1 VTTQTDFINTIPD
14 AKPVRIFL
22 PLLGVDKRH
31 RQQGI
36 FQKTAAPR
44 FNLLFAHGSLPVGDL
59 DSKTTCIINLD
70 IAGRIVSLEAMI
82 EQVAGEQVLKMIAHK
97 TINHE
102 QMRDYFRV
110 DLTLPILARSVTHED
125 TKDTEDAEG
134 QEAYWQIAGNTIDIS
149 GCGLLAIFHHKP
161 PADKI
166 AKLRLILPDDDS
178 STLSFLARK
187 VRTTEVEK
195 NRYVVAYHY
204 EDINDED
211 RDRIVGQCLLVQ
223 RRMLR
228 LNVQV
233 KDL

>member
-1 VTTQTDFINTIPD
+1 MTTQTDFINSIPD

-22 PLLGVDKRH
+22 PLQGEDKRR
-31 RQQGI
+31 RQQCI
-36 FQKTAAPR
+36 FQKTTAPR
-44 FNLLFAHGSLPVGDL
+44 FNLLFVPGSLPVGDL
-59 DSKTTCIINLD
+59 DTKTTCIINLD

-97 TINHE
+97 TISHE

-110 DLTLPILARSVTHED
+110 DLALPILARSQVPED
-125 TKDTEDAEG
+125 TETIEDYEG
-134 QEAYWQIAGNTIDIS
+134 RKKYWQIAGNTIDIS

-161 PADKI
+161 PADKMV
-166 AKLRLILPDDDS
+166 KLRIILPDDHS
-178 STLSFLARK
+178 SALSFQART

-228 LNVQV
+228 LNVMV